1 MYYDV
6 IYLIPDENSY
16 VWCEDPAPGI
26 GMEEED
32 AIKYIRADLV
42 EKRKAQQK
50 DSPDPKSNIKLE
62 CIVCGEDHT
71 YHDCLKRKSG
81 R

>member
-1 MYYDV
+1 MYDV

-50 DSPDPKSNIKLE
+50 DAADLPCKKDCYTSRLDCPEE
-62 CIVCGEDHT
+62 CQDF
-71 YHDCLKRKSG
+71 DLNDS
-81 R
+81 